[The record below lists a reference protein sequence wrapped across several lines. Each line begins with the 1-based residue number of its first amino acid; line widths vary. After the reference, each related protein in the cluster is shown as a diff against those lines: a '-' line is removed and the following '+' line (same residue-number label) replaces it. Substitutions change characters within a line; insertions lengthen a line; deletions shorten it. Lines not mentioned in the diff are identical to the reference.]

1 VSFFAPLEMTA
12 RSAEVNRRV
21 MKLLKEARIPVIL
34 MDRRPEQS
42 AAGERDGSRMLSHAP
57 TIAWP
62 DS

>member
-1 VSFFAPLEMTA
+1 MTA

-21 MKLLKEARIPVIL
+21 MKLLKEARISVIL